1 MFIMFEP
8 YIKIKKSINIGSL
21 GDGTWKLRDGTKGE
35 FSVPYAPFEFWIM
48 WMYYPFKIDMKLKL
62 KKNLNT
68 YIFLIPKAV
77 QRRKCNFTVEKS
89 GKLPQVIKINT
100 IIN

>member
-1 MFIMFEP
+1 
-8 YIKIKKSINIGSL
+8 
-21 GDGTWKLRDGTKGE
+21 
-35 FSVPYAPFEFWIM
+35 
-48 WMYYPFKIDMKLKL
+48 MYYPFKIDMKLKL